1 MVTWGL
7 SGRDKETF
15 VCHKSVRS
23 VSRRKRL
30 AHALESINNLILPA
44 SMGVAIAA
52 RSWPDGANGA
62 EYALIVRERAYVY
75 ALKISGIAEVIRG
88 SRMISE
94 TD

>member
-1 MVTWGL
+1 
-7 SGRDKETF
+7 
-15 VCHKSVRS
+15 
-23 VSRRKRL
+23 
-30 AHALESINNLILPA
+30 
-44 SMGVAIAA
+44 MGVAIAA